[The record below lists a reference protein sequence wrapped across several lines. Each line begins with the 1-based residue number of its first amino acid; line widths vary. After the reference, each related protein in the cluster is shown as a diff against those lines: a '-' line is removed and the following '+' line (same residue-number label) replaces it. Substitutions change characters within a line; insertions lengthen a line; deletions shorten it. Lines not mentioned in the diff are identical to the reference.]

1 MENKKVYQPYP
12 YYDDGI
18 NMGWGELPEEL
29 QCDHFKCF
37 ESEEDC
43 IEWLKDNGYNPEDF
57 NIVEYDFDEVIE
69 EFEEDYEFVY

>member
-1 MENKKVYQPYP
+1 MDSKKVYQPYP

-18 NMGWGELPEEL
+18 NMGWGELPEQL

-37 ESEEDC
+37 KSKEDC
-43 IEWLKDNGYNPEDF
+43 IEWLKDNDYNPEDF

-69 EFEEDYEFVY
+69 EFEEEYEFMY